1 MSEQNDTERNEP
13 ASPHKRDQAR
23 EKGNVALSREL
34 PSVAVLAASLAVF
47 SIGSSWWWNHLA
59 DLFQTPLRLAGQ
71 MEVNTFTI
79 WLITKELV
87 WKIAILFFPLLTAV
101 VIAGVGS
108 YLAQIGFLYAGE
120 AMVPSF
126 DRLNPIN
133 GVKNMFSIRSW
144 VEALKCLVKIAIVSY
159 VVWSVIKD
167 EMATLVS
174 LIHLPAWSVFAYMM
188 TMMYRIMLNTLIVLV
203 FLAILDYSYQR
214 FDWEKKLRMSRD
226 EIKEEHKHMEGDP
239 KIKARIRTIQ
249 RETAMRRMMQAVPK
263 ADVVITNPTEIAIAL
278 QYVVGRDTAPR
289 LVAKGK
295 GVVAEKI
302 REIAARHGVPILER
316 RALARELFRTVK
328 LNQLIPVGLYQA
340 IAEILAYVYNL
351 REKRSA

>member
-23 EKGNVALSREL
+23 DKGNVALSREL

-47 SIGSSWWWNHLA
+47 SIGSGWCWGHLS
-59 DLFQTPLRLAGQ
+59 DLFQMPLRLAGQ
-71 MEVNTFTI
+71 MEVTTVTI

-87 WKIAILFFPLLTAV
+87 WKMAVLFFPLLTAV
-101 VIAGVGS
+101 VVAGVGS

-144 VEALKCLVKIAIVSY
+144 VEALKCLIKIAIVSY
-159 VVWSVIKD
+159 VVWSVMKD
-167 EMATLVS
+167 EIATLAG
-174 LIHLPAWSVFAYMM
+174 LIHLPAWSVFTYMM
-188 TMMYRIMLNTLIVLV
+188 TMMYRIMMNTLIVLV
-203 FLAILDYSYQR
+203 FLAILDYAYQR

-263 ADVVITNPTEIAIAL
+263 ADVVITNPTHLAVAVRYDPEKM
-278 QYVVGRDTAPR
+278 YAPTV
-289 LVAKGK
+289 VAKGA
-295 GVVAEKI
+295 GHVAEKI
-302 REIAARHGVPILER
+302 RQIAAAHGVPVVENKPVAQLLYKTVDVD
-316 RALARELFRTVK
+316 RA
-328 LNQLIPVGLYQA
+328 IPEDLYRA
-340 IAEILAYVYNL
+340 VAEILAYVYGL
-351 REKRSA
+351 KERAV